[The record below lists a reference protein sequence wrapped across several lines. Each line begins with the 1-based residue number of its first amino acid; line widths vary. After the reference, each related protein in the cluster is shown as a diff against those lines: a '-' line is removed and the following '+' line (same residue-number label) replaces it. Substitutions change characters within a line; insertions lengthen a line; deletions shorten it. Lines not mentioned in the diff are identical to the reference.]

1 MLDASCDYCKH
12 NINIIILSSCACILY
27 NNNYKAFIYFT
38 VYDEWLINKLKK
50 RKDYLLNKSHGVI
63 IGESAGAKP
72 SKSSKKGLRALSPP
86 ETVKSIEEDSPKVS
100 RISESNVVVRVKNV
114 NRNQS
119 QKVSTGCGP
128 SPPKEIEPTKSQHAK
143 ETVIEPSRPKTPLS
157 DTGRRETTSTGTSPL
172 PQSIS
177 TQVSKMTIVSTFNC
191 SIQI

>member
-1 MLDASCDYCKH
+1 MK
-12 NINIIILSSCACILY
+12 N
-27 NNNYKAFIYFT
+27 
-38 VYDEWLINKLKK
+38 

-63 IGESAGAKP
+63 IGKSGGAK
-72 SKSSKKGLRALSPP
+72 SSNSSKKGLRELSPP

-100 RISESNVVVRVKNV
+100 RISESNIVVRVKNV

-128 SPPKEIEPTKSQHAK
+128 SPPKEIEPIKSEPVK
-143 ETVIEPSRPKTPLS
+143 ETVIELSRPKTPLS

-177 TQVSKMTIVSTFNC
+177 TQVRKMNVVSTFN
-191 SIQI
+191 